1 MGEMIPFTP
10 KELQIFSKES
20 SDNIEKE
27 EKDSQKIE
35 EKIDFSIQLEKSRQE
50 LHREKVVRP
59 KGNEKIIAVDDGF
72 ECCETEGRKME
83 NKDQG
88 GIKRSNEK
96 PLRIKKMIT
105 VEDGSA
111 ICEKRWKQTAMCDP
125 DNPRQTSNG
134 SPPRRIKD
142 STCITDPEH
151 LLKKNVGD
159 RGSYEQRKEN
169 QSRKQ
174 HCLRSKVKEQK
185 EAKLKA
191 RECYSGRNVIKS

>member
-1 MGEMIPFTP
+1 
-10 KELQIFSKES
+10 
-20 SDNIEKE
+20 
-27 EKDSQKIE
+27 
-35 EKIDFSIQLEKSRQE
+35 
-50 LHREKVVRP
+50 
-59 KGNEKIIAVDDGF
+59 
-72 ECCETEGRKME
+72 ME

-88 GIKRSNEK
+88 GIKRSKEK
-96 PLRIKKMIT
+96 PLRTKKLIT
-105 VEDGSA
+105 TVDGSA
-111 ICEKRWKQTAMCDP
+111 ICEKRLKQTTMCDP
-125 DNPRQTSNG
+125 DNTRQTSNG

-191 RECYSGRNVIKS
+191 RECYSGRNVIKR